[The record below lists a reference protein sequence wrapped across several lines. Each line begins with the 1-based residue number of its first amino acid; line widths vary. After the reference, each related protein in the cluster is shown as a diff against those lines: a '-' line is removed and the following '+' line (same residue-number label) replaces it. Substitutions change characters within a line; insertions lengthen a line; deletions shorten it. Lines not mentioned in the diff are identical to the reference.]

1 MALGGFHSEI
11 KQRKKQA
18 GDCVKHRQPRWSQE
32 EAPILAASTQH
43 RPEGASASLL
53 QGPSWGEAEATKND
67 IQCQRLR
74 SEASEAWGMRPPPA
88 GAAVCPAGGAALL
101 RVIGRF
107 DISEVVI
114 GVATFERGL
123 GNCRLIYD
131 CRAPR

>member
-1 MALGGFHSEI
+1 MQPPLSTDQREHRHPFFKVPPGGRQKLLKMIYSV
-11 KQRKKQA
+11 KGCAQRPARPGERARRRQEQRCVLQA
-18 GDCVKHRQPRWSQE
+18 
-32 EAPILAASTQH
+32 
-43 RPEGASASLL
+43 
-53 QGPSWGEAEATKND
+53 
-67 IQCQRLR
+67 
-74 SEASEAWGMRPPPA
+74 
-88 GAAVCPAGGAALL
+88 GAALL